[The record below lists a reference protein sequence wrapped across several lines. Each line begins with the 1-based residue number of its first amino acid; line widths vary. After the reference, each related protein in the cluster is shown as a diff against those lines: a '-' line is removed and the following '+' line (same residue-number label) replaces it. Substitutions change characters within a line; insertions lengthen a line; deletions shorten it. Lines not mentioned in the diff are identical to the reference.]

1 MTADLLTWLTD
12 PAQWSGSTGILA
24 RIGEHVLYSVV
35 ILLLAGA
42 FAIPAGLFIG
52 HTGRGRW
59 IVTSTNAARAIPS
72 LGLLFAVALWLGPR
86 LPGELAFVLPS
97 LVALVVLAIP
107 PLLSG
112 AYAGVEAVEP
122 AARDAARG
130 MGMSDAQVLWKV
142 ETPCALPLL
151 LSGVRSATLQ
161 VIATATIASFI
172 SLGGL
177 GVFLVQGLAA
187 GDYPQM
193 AGGALLVAALAL
205 LADGVLALAQRVIV
219 PTGLQ
224 LSESRGRAGRDGA
237 DDGEGTGAVDPA
249 VAAEPEQP
257 SATPPTQ

>member
-1 MTADLLTWLTD
+1 MTFDLFGWFAD
-12 PAQWSGSTGILA
+12 PATWSGPAGIVTRL
-24 RIGEHVLYSVV
+24 GEHVVYSVV
-35 ILLLAGA
+35 VLLIAGA

-59 IVTSTNAARAIPS
+59 IVTSTNAARAVPS

-97 LVALVVLAIP
+97 LIALVVLAIP

-112 AYAGVEAVEP
+112 AYSGVEAVDP

-130 MGMSDAQVLWKV
+130 MGMGSFQVLWRV
-142 ETPCALPLL
+142 ELPCALPLV
-151 LSGVRSATLQ
+151 LSGIRAATLQ

-177 GVFLVQGLAA
+177 GVFLVRGLAA

-193 AGGALLVAALAL
+193 AGGAILVALLALA
-205 LADGVLALAQRVIV
+205 ADGVLALVQRLVV
-219 PTGLQ
+219 PAGLQ
-224 LSESRGRAGRDGA
+224 VSERPKADQSRKKEA
-237 DDGEGTGAVDPA
+237 DGTGAVDPA
-249 VAAEPEQP
+249 AVSDAEVPVR
-257 SATPPTQ
+257 S